1 MPIST
6 NLLFTYVKGSTSFGI
21 FVNTDSNIPELRP
34 SRKLVVEG
42 DLGTRPPYTKLG
54 VFMDVTLLT
63 WSLVIGAIV
72 ALIVV
77 DLLTVS
83 RKPHDVMFKEA
94 AIWSIFYIGVAIAF
108 GVWVWQTAGSQFGT
122 EYFAAYLVEK
132 SLSVDNLFVFIIIL
146 AQFKVPSIYHQRVL
160 MFGVILAL
168 VLRAIF
174 IAVGAAALAAFSFT
188 FVIFG
193 AILIWTGVGLFK
205 HWDEDPSPEDN
216 KLVKVIRKRIAM
228 TDEYDGSKIF
238 TRVNGKRIATPM
250 FLVMIAIAST
260 DLLFALDSI
269 PATFGVTQEPF
280 LVFAANAFALLGLR
294 ALYFLLKGLL
304 DKLVYLSLGLSIIL
318 MFIGVKL
325 IMTYVHEIWYEVP
338 KIPTLVSL
346 AVIALVLIVSTVA
359 SLIKVK
365 KDPSAHAHAGRV
377 TAAPEEK

>member
-1 MPIST
+1 MRETLAPGPFNEI
-6 NLLFTYVKGSTSFGI
+6 
-21 FVNTDSNIPELRP
+21 
-34 SRKLVVEG
+34 
-42 DLGTRPPYTKLG
+42 G
-54 VFMDVTLLT
+54 VLMDVTLLT
-63 WSLVIGAIV
+63 WS
-72 ALIVV
+72 IVV
-77 DLLTVS
+77 AAIILLVVIDLLTVS
-83 RKPHDVMFKEA
+83 RKAHDVLFKEA
-94 AIWSIFYIGVAIAF
+94 AAMSIFYIAIAIGF
-108 GVWVWQTAGSQFGT
+108 GVWVWQTAGSVYGT

-146 AQFKVPSIYHQRVL
+146 AQFKVPSIFHQRVL

-216 KLVKVIRKRIAM
+216 AFVKQIRKRIAM
-228 TDEYDGSKIF
+228 TDEYDGPKIF
-238 TRVNGKRIATPM
+238 TRVNGKRLATPM
-250 FLVMIAIAST
+250 FLVMVAIAST

-304 DKLVYLSLGLSIIL
+304 DKLVYLSLGLSVIL

-325 IMTYVHEIWYEVP
+325 IMTYLHEIWYEVP

-346 AVIALVLIVSTVA
+346 SVIALILIVSTVA
-359 SLIKVK
+359 SMIKVK
-365 KDPSAHAHAGRV
+365 RDPSAQAHAGRI
-377 TAAPEEK
+377 TGSNEEK

>member
-1 MPIST
+1 
-6 NLLFTYVKGSTSFGI
+6 
-21 FVNTDSNIPELRP
+21 
-34 SRKLVVEG
+34 
-42 DLGTRPPYTKLG
+42 
-54 VFMDVTLLT
+54 MDVSLLT
-63 WSLVIGAIV
+63 WAVVVGLILV
-72 ALIVV
+72 LIIV

-94 AIWSIFYIGVAIAF
+94 ATWSIFYIGVAIAF

-146 AQFKVPSIYHQRVL
+146 AQFAVPSIYHQRVL

-216 KLVKVIRKRIAM
+216 KLVKIIRKRIAM

-304 DKLVYLSLGLSIIL
+304 DKLIYLSLGLSIIL

-325 IMTYVHEIWYEVP
+325 VMTYLHEIWYEVP

-346 AVIALVLIVSTVA
+346 SVIALILIVSTVA
-359 SLIKVK
+359 SLMKAK
-365 KDPSAHAHAGRV
+365 KDPTRIAHAGRI
-377 TAAPEEK
+377 TGGDEEK

>member
-1 MPIST
+1 
-6 NLLFTYVKGSTSFGI
+6 
-21 FVNTDSNIPELRP
+21 
-34 SRKLVVEG
+34 
-42 DLGTRPPYTKLG
+42 
-54 VFMDVTLLT
+54 MDVSLT
-63 WSLVIGAIV
+63 TWFVVIGAIL

-83 RKPHDVMFKEA
+83 RKPHEVKFKEA
-94 AIWSIFYIGVAIAF
+94 AGWSIFYIAVAIGF
-108 GVWVWQTAGSQFGT
+108 GIWVWQTAGSQFGT

-146 AQFKVPSIYHQRVL
+146 TQFAVPSIYHQRVL
-160 MFGVILAL
+160 MFGVLLAL
-168 VLRAIF
+168 VLRGIF

-193 AILIWTGVGLFK
+193 AILIWTGIGLFK

-216 KLVKVIRKRIAM
+216 FLVKAMRKRIAM
-228 TDEYDGSKIF
+228 TDEFHGSKTFVKI
-238 TRVNGKRIATPM
+238 NGKRLATPM
-250 FLVMIAIAST
+250 FTVMVAIAST

-304 DKLVYLSLGLSIIL
+304 DRLIYLSLGLSIIL

-325 IMTYVHEIWYEVP
+325 VLTYLHEIWYEVP
-338 KIPTLVSL
+338 KIPTMVSL
-346 AVIALVLIVSTVA
+346 SVIGLILVVSTIA
-359 SLIKVK
+359 SIVKSK
-365 KDPSAHAHAGRV
+365 KDPTAIAHAGRV
-377 TAAPEEK
+377 TGSDEEK

>member
-1 MPIST
+1 
-6 NLLFTYVKGSTSFGI
+6 
-21 FVNTDSNIPELRP
+21 
-34 SRKLVVEG
+34 
-42 DLGTRPPYTKLG
+42 
-54 VFMDVTLLT
+54 MDVSLT
-63 WSLVIGAIV
+63 TWFVVIGAIL

-83 RKPHDVMFKEA
+83 RKPHEVKFKEA
-94 AIWSIFYIGVAIAF
+94 AGWSIFYIGVAVAF

-146 AQFKVPSIYHQRVL
+146 AQFAVPSIYHQRVL
-160 MFGVILAL
+160 MFGVLLAL
-168 VLRAIF
+168 VLRGIF

-205 HWDEDPSPEDN
+205 HWDEDPNPEDN
-216 KLVKVIRKRIAM
+216 RLVKVMRKRIAM
-228 TDEYDGSKIF
+228 TDEFHGSKTFIKID
-238 TRVNGKRIATPM
+238 GKRLATPM
-250 FLVMIAIAST
+250 FTVMIAIAST

-304 DKLVYLSLGLSIIL
+304 DKLIYLSLGLSIIL

-325 IMTYVHEIWYEVP
+325 ILTYLHEVWYEVP
-338 KIPTLVSL
+338 KIPTVGSLSVIGLILV
-346 AVIALVLIVSTVA
+346 VSTVA
-359 SLIKVK
+359 SLLKSK
-365 KDPSAHAHAGRV
+365 KDPTAIAHAGRI

>member
-1 MPIST
+1 M
-6 NLLFTYVKGSTSFGI
+6 N
-21 FVNTDSNIPELRP
+21 
-34 SRKLVVEG
+34 
-42 DLGTRPPYTKLG
+42 
-54 VFMDVTLLT
+54 VTLLT
-63 WSLVIGAIV
+63 WAIVVGAIAALVII
-72 ALIVV
+72 

-83 RKPHDVMFKEA
+83 KKPHDVMFKEA
-94 AIWSIFYIGVAIAF
+94 SIWSIFYIGIAIVF
-108 GVWVWQTAGSQFGT
+108 GIWVWQTAGPQYGT

-160 MFGVILAL
+160 MFGVVLAL

-205 HWDEDPSPEDN
+205 HWDEDPTPDDN
-216 KLVKVIRKRIAM
+216 FLVKLIRRRVPM
-228 TDEYDGSKIF
+228 TDEFDGSKAF
-238 TRVNGKRIATPM
+238 TKVNGKRIATPM
-250 FLVMIAIAST
+250 FTVLIAIAST

-304 DKLVYLSLGLSIIL
+304 DKLIYLSLGLSIIL

-325 IMTYVHEIWYEVP
+325 ILTYLHEIWVQIP
-338 KIPTLVSL
+338 KIPTLTSL
-346 AVIALVLIVSTVA
+346 AVIGLILLVSTIA
-359 SLIKVK
+359 SLIKSK
-365 KDPSAHAHAGRV
+365 NDPTAHAHAGRV
-377 TAAPEEK
+377 TAAPKKHLHSEGKK

>member
-1 MPIST
+1 MNVS
-6 NLLFTYVKGSTSFGI
+6 
-21 FVNTDSNIPELRP
+21 
-34 SRKLVVEG
+34 
-42 DLGTRPPYTKLG
+42 
-54 VFMDVTLLT
+54 LT
-63 WSLVIGAIV
+63 TWFIVIGAIL

-83 RKPHDVMFKEA
+83 RKPHEVKFKEA
-94 AIWSIFYIGVAIAF
+94 ATWSIFYIAVAIGF
-108 GVWVWQTAGSQFGT
+108 GVWVWQSAGSQFGT

-160 MFGVILAL
+160 MFGVLLAL
-168 VLRAIF
+168 VLRGIF

-216 KLVKVIRKRIAM
+216 ALVKVIRKRIAM
-228 TDEYDGSKIF
+228 TDEFHGSKAF
-238 TRVNGKRIATPM
+238 TKVNGKRIATPM

-304 DKLVYLSLGLSIIL
+304 DKLIYLSLGLSIIL

-325 IMTYVHEIWYEVP
+325 IMTYLHEVWYDVP
-338 KIPTLVSL
+338 KIPIVVSL
-346 AVIALVLIVSTVA
+346 LVIALILIISTVA
-359 SLIKVK
+359 SLVK
-365 KDPSAHAHAGRV
+365 SKRDPSAVAHAGRV
-377 TAAPEEK
+377 TGSHDEKK

>member
-1 MPIST
+1 MAPCPFNEIGVIMNVSLT
-6 NLLFTYVKGSTSFGI
+6 TW
-21 FVNTDSNIPELRP
+21 FV
-34 SRKLVVEG
+34 
-42 DLGTRPPYTKLG
+42 
-54 VFMDVTLLT
+54 
-63 WSLVIGAIV
+63 VIGAIL
-72 ALIVV
+72 ALIIV

-83 RKPHDVMFKEA
+83 RKPHEVKFKEA
-94 AIWSIFYIGVAIAF
+94 AGWSIFYIAVAIGF
-108 GVWVWQTAGSQFGT
+108 GVWVWQSSGSVYGT

-146 AQFKVPSIYHQRVL
+146 AQFKVPSIYHQRIL
-160 MFGVILAL
+160 MFGVLLAL
-168 VLRAIF
+168 VLRGIF

-216 KLVKVIRKRIAM
+216 RLVKAMRKRIAM
-228 TDEYDGSKIF
+228 TDEFHGSKIF
-238 TRVNGKRIATPM
+238 TKIDGKKFATPM

-269 PATFGVTQEPF
+269 PATFGVTEEPF

-304 DKLVYLSLGLSIIL
+304 DKLIYLSLGLSIIL

-325 IMTYVHEIWYEVP
+325 IMTYLHEVWVEVP
-338 KIPTLVSL
+338 KIPTVGSL
-346 AVIALVLIVSTVA
+346 AVIGIILVVSTVA
-359 SLIKVK
+359 SLVKSK
-365 KDPSAHAHAGRV
+365 KDPSAIAHAGRI
-377 TAAPEEK
+377 TAGPEEK

>member
-1 MPIST
+1 
-6 NLLFTYVKGSTSFGI
+6 LA
-21 FVNTDSNIPELRP
+21 
-34 SRKLVVEG
+34 
-42 DLGTRPPYTKLG
+42 LGPFNEIG
-54 VFMDVTLLT
+54 VFMDVSLLT
-63 WSLVIGAIV
+63 WSIVVGAIV
-72 ALIVV
+72 LLVV
-77 DLLTVS
+77 IDLLTVS
-83 RKPHDVMFKEA
+83 RKAHDVLFKEA
-94 AIWSIFYIGVAIAF
+94 AAMSIFYIAVAIGF
-108 GVWVWQTAGSQFGT
+108 GIWVWQTAGSQFGT

-146 AQFKVPSIYHQRVL
+146 AQFKVPSIFHQRVL

-216 KLVKVIRKRIAM
+216 AFVKQIRKRIAM
-228 TDEYDGSKIF
+228 TDEYDGPKIF
-238 TRVNGKRIATPM
+238 TRVNGKRLATPM
-250 FLVMIAIAST
+250 FLVMVAIAST

-304 DKLVYLSLGLSIIL
+304 DKLVYLSLGLSVIL

-325 IMTYVHEIWYEVP
+325 IMTYLHEIWYEVP

-346 AVIALVLIVSTVA
+346 SVIALVLLVSTVA
-359 SLIKVK
+359 SMIKVRR
-365 KDPSAHAHAGRV
+365 DPSAQAHAGRV
-377 TAAPEEK
+377 TGSHEEK

>member
-1 MPIST
+1 M
-6 NLLFTYVKGSTSFGI
+6 N
-21 FVNTDSNIPELRP
+21 
-34 SRKLVVEG
+34 
-42 DLGTRPPYTKLG
+42 
-54 VFMDVTLLT
+54 VTLLT
-63 WSLVIGAIV
+63 WAIVVGAIAALVII
-72 ALIVV
+72 

-83 RKPHDVMFKEA
+83 KKPHDVMFKEA
-94 AIWSIFYIGVAIAF
+94 SIWSIFYISIAIVF
-108 GVWVWQTAGSQFGT
+108 GIWVWQTAGPQYGT

-160 MFGVILAL
+160 MFGVVLAL

-205 HWDEDPSPEDN
+205 HWDEDPTPDDN
-216 KLVKVIRKRIAM
+216 FLVKLIRRRVPM
-228 TDEYDGSKIF
+228 TDEFDGSKAF
-238 TRVNGKRIATPM
+238 TKVNGKRIATPM
-250 FLVMIAIAST
+250 FTVLIAIAST

-304 DKLVYLSLGLSIIL
+304 DKLIYLSLGLSFIL

-325 IMTYVHEIWYEVP
+325 ILLFFHEIWVEIP
-338 KIPTLVSL
+338 KIPTLTSL
-346 AVIALVLIVSTVA
+346 AVIGLILLVSTIA
-359 SLIKVK
+359 SLIKSK
-365 KDPSAHAHAGRV
+365 NDPTARAHAGRV
-377 TAAPEEK
+377 TAAPKKHLHSEGKK

>member
-1 MPIST
+1 MS
-6 NLLFTYVKGSTSFGI
+6 
-21 FVNTDSNIPELRP
+21 
-34 SRKLVVEG
+34 
-42 DLGTRPPYTKLG
+42 
-54 VFMDVTLLT
+54 VTLTT
-63 WSLVIGAIV
+63 WFLVIGVIL

-83 RKPHDVMFKEA
+83 RKPHEVKFKEA
-94 AIWSIFYIGVAIAF
+94 ATWSIFYIAIAIGF

-160 MFGVILAL
+160 MFGVLLAL
-168 VLRAIF
+168 VLRGIF

-193 AILIWTGVGLFK
+193 AILIWTGIGLFK

-216 KLVKVIRKRIAM
+216 FLVKFIRKRIAM
-228 TDEYDGSKIF
+228 SDEFDGSKAF
-238 TRVNGKRIATPM
+238 TKVNGKRIATPM
-250 FLVMIAIAST
+250 FTVMIAIAST

-304 DKLVYLSLGLSIIL
+304 DKLVYLSLGLSFIL
-318 MFIGVKL
+318 IFIGVKL
-325 IMTYVHEIWYEVP
+325 ILTYVHEVWNEVP
-338 KIPTLVSL
+338 KIPTLASL
-346 AVIALVLIVSTVA
+346 SVIGLILVVSTAA

-365 KDPSAHAHAGRV
+365 RDPSAHAHAGRI
-377 TAAPEEK
+377 TASDEEKKSSN